1 MIQEKI
7 GCQYLRR
14 RKEIDVLGTKKFD
27 ATKAGTI
34 AGALFFI
41 VVMLNNLGAPHWG
54 NSWKPSYHMPYTVL
68 YSLSWL
74 VAPYTMFMMALR
86 HRIKF
91 GNFSTF
97 KWGRNLFVLAACSLV
112 WSSIFVIDYKLS
124 TGKVENFSDKELYV
138 YNGGCK
144 GGHVHDDGR
153 TLCFSRPT
161 FGSSIIFSQP
171 VYLEYSKVM
180 RDVPRNEWGIL
191 RTKHADNAF
200 LPLGGYYQYL
210 FVH

>member
-1 MIQEKI
+1 M
-7 GCQYLRR
+7 LA
-14 RKEIDVLGTKKFD
+14 TKKFD
-27 ATKAGTI
+27 ATKVGNI
-34 AGALFFI
+34 VGALIFLA
-41 VVMLNNLGAPHWG
+41 VMLNNIGAPHWG
-54 NSWKPSYHMPYTVL
+54 NSWKPAYHLPYTVL
-68 YSLSWL
+68 YSLSWI
-74 VAPYTMFMMALR
+74 VAPYAIFMLALR
-86 HRIKF
+86 HRINF
-91 GNFSTF
+91 GSFSAF

-112 WSSIFVIDYKLS
+112 WSSVFVIDYRLS
-124 TGKVENFSDKELYV
+124 MEKVESSSGKELYV
-138 YNGGCK
+138 YNGSCK

-180 RDVPRNEWGIL
+180 RDIPRNEWATL
-191 RTKHADNAF
+191 RVKHVENAF